1 MNNKTIIRQFVK
13 VFINSKE
20 YFALGI
26 NCLSIKK
33 VPIANIKIILDKS
46 AKVNL
51 KDNVTVKLCDTSDTP
66 NEWTIFTGWVE
77 NFYIDNYLIVF
88 CKNANTFALSK
99 QIAENYTNERAKNI
113 ITDLLNI
120 INITSYKVTL
130 PDITLDFVA
139 HGTFCKILNEFIEAL
154 YLYGVENEIHYF
166 FDHNNIFR
174 LGTIND
180 VAIHDYSKIFN
191 LDNTFIFHNLENGIQ
206 IIPLPIKHSQK
217 VIYNNQEIWT
227 TRTNLVVYPK
237 YSYMEVYW

>member
-1 MNNKTIIRQFVK
+1 MNTKTIIRQFVK

-20 YFALGI
+20 YLALGI

-33 VPIANIKIILDKS
+33 VPVANIKIILDKS
-46 AKVNL
+46 VKVNL
-51 KDNVTVKLCDTSDTP
+51 KDNVTVKLCDTL
-66 NEWTIFTGWVE
+66 NEWTIFTGWVDH
-77 NFYIDNYLIVF
+77 FYIDNYLIVF
-88 CKNANTFALSK
+88 CKNANSFALSK
-99 QIAENYTNERAKNI
+99 QICESYTHEKIKNI
-113 ITDLLNI
+113 VLDLLNI

-139 HGTFCKILNEFIEAL
+139 YGTFCKILNELIEAL

-166 FDHNNIFR
+166 FDHNNTFR
-174 LGTIND
+174 FGTIND

-206 IIPLPIKHSQK
+206 TIPLPIKHSQK
-217 VIYNNQEIWT
+217 VIYHNQEIFT